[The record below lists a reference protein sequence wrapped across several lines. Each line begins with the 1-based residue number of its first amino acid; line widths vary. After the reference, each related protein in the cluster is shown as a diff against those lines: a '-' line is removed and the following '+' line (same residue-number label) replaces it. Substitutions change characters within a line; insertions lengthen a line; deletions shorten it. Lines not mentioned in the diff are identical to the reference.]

1 VEDWGFWTKVRWRKL
16 GVSWRNTA
24 ELAEQHAEELE
35 RDIKDGLDSRRRG
48 INGMDCGFPARRS
61 GLVLGGHGRHMPT
74 SGLCPDEAT
83 EPLTVK

>member
-35 RDIKDGLDSRRRG
+35 REISKMDST
-48 INGMDCGFPARRS
+48 AE
-61 GLVLGGHGRHMPT
+61 
-74 SGLCPDEAT
+74 DEELMAWIVGS
-83 EPLTVK
+83 PLAVAA